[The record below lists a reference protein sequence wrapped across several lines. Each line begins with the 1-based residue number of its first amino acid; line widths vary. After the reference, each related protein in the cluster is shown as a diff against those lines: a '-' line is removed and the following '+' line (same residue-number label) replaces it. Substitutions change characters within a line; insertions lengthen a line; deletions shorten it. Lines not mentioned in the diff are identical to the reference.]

1 MSADAPRPR
10 YASVVFDADSTLA
23 DIEGIDWLAEQRT
36 PDVAA
41 AIVALTNRAMNGE
54 VALDAVYAERIAR
67 IRPTAEELE
76 QLGAAYVARAI
87 NGARALIAELH
98 AAGVRTAIVSG
109 GIRQALLP
117 LAAHLGIPVSHVF
130 AVTLRASTEH
140 AGSDTESHA
149 NAASQPSPHALV
161 FDSLDGP
168 QPLAT
173 QNGKITVVR
182 ELIAN
187 GTLPTPVALTGDGAT
202 DAAARGEVSAFIAF
216 TQVAR
221 RPVVV
226 ATAPAEA
233 ASMAELR
240 TLLFV

>member
-1 MSADAPRPR
+1 MSRRTTQPR

-54 VALDAVYAERIAR
+54 VPLDAVYAERIAR
-67 IRPTAEELE
+67 IRPTAAELDA
-76 QLGAAYVARAI
+76 LGAVYIARVVAGVRELVAD
-87 NGARALIAELH
+87 LH

-117 LAAHLGIPVSHVF
+117 LAAYLGIPASHVF
-130 AVTLRASTEH
+130 AVSLRASTQ
-140 AGSDTESHA
+140 S
-149 NAASQPSPHALV
+149 ASTDSQVYDAL
-161 FDSLDGP
+161 DEA

-173 QNGKITVVR
+173 QSGKITVVR
-182 ELIAN
+182 ELLDR
-187 GTLPTPVALTGDGAT
+187 GLLPTPVALTGDGST
-202 DAAARGEVSAFIAF
+202 DAAAGGEVDAFIAF

-221 RPVVV
+221 RPAVV
-226 ATAPAEA
+226 AAAQAEA
-233 ASMAELR
+233 VDMAALR
-240 TLLFV
+240 ALLFT